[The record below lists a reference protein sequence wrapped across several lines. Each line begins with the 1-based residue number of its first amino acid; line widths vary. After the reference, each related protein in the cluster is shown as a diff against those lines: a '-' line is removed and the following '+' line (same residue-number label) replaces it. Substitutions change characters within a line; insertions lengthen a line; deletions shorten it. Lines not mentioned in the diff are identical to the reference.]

1 MRQRRSRDIETWTLD
16 QLAKSAFFHSKLHE
30 WRLLEVA
37 DALEAVHGETLSWDD
52 LGIVK
57 QAWEKVIHR
66 GIKPVLVFA
75 HPTVL
80 QNIAG
85 AVSYYR
91 MLAMVSQ
98 KSMKRIGID
107 LDEYERGRQL
117 DDPEKAV
124 RISQHLNR
132 IISILVEADAQLNRK
147 EFDLWRGMAAGAQA
161 QGAWQNSKGSR
172 AEIAVREIILQRLS
186 AKSLVAGN
194 AATDMR
200 FDLADGR
207 QLLFSDEPDIVIYKG
222 NAPQVVIEVK
232 GGIDRA
238 GVLERVGAAIKSLQ
252 RTRREYP
259 QAVTILTLHQAA
271 ISERMY
277 KDLQLSAD
285 VVNHVL
291 DLNEVL
297 GGTARERFFEI
308 LDI

>member
-1 MRQRRSRDIETWTLD
+1 M
-16 QLAKSAFFHSKLHE
+16 
-30 WRLLEVA
+30 
-37 DALEAVHGETLSWDD
+37 
-52 LGIVK
+52 
-57 QAWEKVIHR
+57 
-66 GIKPVLVFA
+66 
-75 HPTVL
+75 
-80 QNIAG
+80 
-85 AVSYYR
+85 
-91 MLAMVSQ
+91 
-98 KSMKRIGID
+98 
-107 LDEYERGRQL
+107 
-117 DDPEKAV
+117 
-124 RISQHLNR
+124 
-132 IISILVEADAQLNRK
+132 
-147 EFDLWRGMAAGAQA
+147 
-161 QGAWQNSKGSR
+161 
-172 AEIAVREIILQRLS
+172 REIILQRLS

-259 QAVTILTLHQAA
+259 QAVTILILHQAA

-285 VVNHVL
+285 IVNHVL